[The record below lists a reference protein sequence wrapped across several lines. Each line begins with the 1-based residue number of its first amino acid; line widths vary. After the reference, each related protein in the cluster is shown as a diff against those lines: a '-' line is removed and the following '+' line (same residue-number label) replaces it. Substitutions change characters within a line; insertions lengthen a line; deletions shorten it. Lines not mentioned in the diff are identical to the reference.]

1 VARACPAVAGAD
13 TFLYLLFTP
22 HMPIV
27 EVGGVKVRFISWAE
41 GITLSEAL
49 ARRVQE
55 SGFRPDV
62 IVAISRGGLVPAR
75 IISDVLGVDDV
86 ITIGVKY
93 WSLAQRRAERPIFYH
108 GVEPGVIRD
117 RKTLVVDEVADTG
130 HTLMF
135 AKNLLDLIGAAEV
148 KTAVLHLKTTS
159 RFTPDYYAE
168 KIEEWVWISYPW
180 SRYEDLREFKKRG
193 QDISRYIENICQNI

>member
-1 VARACPAVAGAD
+1 
-13 TFLYLLFTP
+13 
-22 HMPIV
+22 MPIE

-49 ARRVQE
+49 ARRVQV

-62 IVAISRGGLVPAR
+62 IVAVSRGGLVPAR
-75 IISDVLGVDDV
+75 IISDVLEVDDV

-93 WSLAQRRAERPIFYH
+93 WGLAQRRAERPILYH

-117 RKTLVVDEVADTG
+117 RKVLVVDEVADTG
-130 HTLMF
+130 HTLML

-159 RFTPDYYAE
+159 RFAPDYYAE
-168 KIEEWVWISYPW
+168 KIEEWIWISYPW

-193 QDISRYIENICQNI
+193 QDVSKYVEDICQNI

>member
-1 VARACPAVAGAD
+1 MARACPAVAGAD

-22 HMPIV
+22 CMAIV

-41 GITLSEAL
+41 GITLSETL

-55 SGFRPDV
+55 SGYRPDV
-62 IVAISRGGLVPAR
+62 IVAVSRGGLVPAR

-86 ITIGVKY
+86 VAISVKY
-93 WSLAQRRAERPIFYH
+93 WGLAQRRAERPILYH

-117 RKTLVVDEVADTG
+117 RKVLVVDEVADTG
-130 HTLMF
+130 HTLTL

-193 QDISRYIENICQNI
+193 QDISKYIENICQNI

>member
-1 VARACPAVAGAD
+1 
-13 TFLYLLFTP
+13 
-22 HMPIV
+22 MPIV

-75 IISDVLGVDDV
+75 IISDVLDVDDV
-86 ITIGVKY
+86 VAISVKY
-93 WSLAQRRAERPIFYH
+93 WGLAQRRAERPILYH

-117 RKTLVVDEVADTG
+117 RKILVVDEVVDTG
-130 HTLMF
+130 HTLTL
-135 AKNLLDLIGAAEV
+135 AKNLLDLIGAAAV
-148 KTAVLHLKTTS
+148 KTAVLHLKPTS
-159 RFTPDYYAE
+159 RFTPDYYTE

-193 QDISRYIENICQNI
+193 HDISKYIENICQNI